1 MRQRDVLFLVQYHVR
16 ANEQILATAGELS
29 EVAFRAPA
37 SLDHGSAFET
47 LHHMVV
53 VDNSWR
59 EFLIGND
66 VDDDY
71 EWEVPELPDLESI
84 RTFWGDEHTRL
95 LTYVEGLDEQTFD
108 QTMTWTTD
116 DGMTTAPRWLVIAHI
131 VNHGTQHRSELARY
145 LTTCGH
151 SPGDLDL
158 L

>member
-1 MRQRDVLFLVQYHVR
+1 MLFLVQYHVR
-16 ANEQILATAGELS
+16 ANEQILATSRELS
-29 EVAFRAPA
+29 NEAFRGPA

-53 VDNSWR
+53 ADNSWR

-84 RTFWGDEHTRL
+84 RTFWGDEHARL
-95 LTYVEGLDEQTFD
+95 LTYVAGLDEQAFD
-108 QTMTWTTD
+108 QTMTWKTD
-116 DGMTTAPRWLVIAHI
+116 DEMTTAPRWLVVAHI
-131 VNHGTQHRSELARY
+131 VNHGTQHRSELARH